1 MFYSVTVSTLL
12 QEILSFINE
21 KTKLTNNPDITVV
34 NHNIFLHIL
43 HSSMALD
50 VQMIKDNFDMID

>member
-34 NHNIFLHIL
+34 NHNIFYIYYTQAWHWMC
-43 HSSMALD
+43 S
-50 VQMIKDNFDMID
+50 